1 MNAEPTVSPAAA
13 GPGTAVAPGA
23 AATVWT
29 LIGVTLTR
37 LRRGKAL
44 WIGLLFAALPIIT
57 AAIMASY
64 RVTPTHDDAFFLIL
78 QLLLGLLVAMFVA
91 SSIGEEIEA
100 RTGTYLWSRPIARW
114 AVLAGKLCALAPVVI
129 ALIVAAWYASILV
142 WTSAGPTAI
151 SCLALVAGG
160 AAACLV
166 AAGISTLV
174 PRHAMALTIGYLLV
188 DNFVAAMPFSLRE
201 LAIAHQ
207 ISALAGLADDAA
219 IATPLIALAAIAG
232 VWTAIGLRRIRR
244 LEV

>member
-1 MNAEPTVSPAAA
+1 
-13 GPGTAVAPGA
+13 
-23 AATVWT
+23 VWT
-29 LIGVTLTR
+29 LIGVTWTR

-44 WIGLLFAALPIIT
+44 WIGVLFAALPIIT

-64 RVTPTHDDAFFLIL
+64 HVAPTHDGGFFLVL
-78 QLLLGLLVAMFVA
+78 QLLLALLVAMFVA
-91 SSIGEEIEA
+91 SSIGEEVEA

-114 AVLAGKLCALAPVVI
+114 AVLAGKLCALTPIVI
-129 ALIVAAWYASILV
+129 ALIVAAWVVAILI
-142 WTSAGPTAI
+142 WTAAWPSAI
-151 SCLALVAGG
+151 SCLALVIGG

-188 DNFVAAMPFSLRE
+188 DNFIAAMPFSLRE

-207 ISALAGLADDAA
+207 ISALAGQADDAA
-219 IATPLIALAAIAG
+219 IATPVIALIAIAG
-232 VWTAIGLRRIRR
+232 VWTAIGLQRIRR